1 MTDEF
6 SDNPLIGA
14 IRDLKKGVRF
24 LKAINEPTEPADYI
38 WKYGVLSFNTQTGLF
53 VYGNKKPIPMNE
65 NQRPYKIMYALFQS
79 PGTEVLY
86 PKLAAKI
93 DQPYKGSKERRRTR
107 EKIRQVFKQIRRNYG
122 INALKN
128 PELNPF
134 VMSGKGV
141 KLALIF

>member
-6 SDNPLIGA
+6 SDNPVIGTV
-14 IRDLKKGVRF
+14 RGLRKGLRF
-24 LKAINEPTEPADYI
+24 LKAISEPSEPSDYI
-38 WKYGVLSFNTQTGLF
+38 WKYGILSFNTQTGHF
-53 VYGNKKPIPMNE
+53 AYGAKKPIQMNP

-86 PKLAAKI
+86 PKLAEKI
-93 DQPYKGSKERRRTR
+93 NEPFKSKKEKRETR
-107 EKIRQVFKQIRRNYG
+107 EKIRNVFKQVRRRLG

-128 PELNPF
+128 PEINPL

-141 KLALIF
+141 KLALIL